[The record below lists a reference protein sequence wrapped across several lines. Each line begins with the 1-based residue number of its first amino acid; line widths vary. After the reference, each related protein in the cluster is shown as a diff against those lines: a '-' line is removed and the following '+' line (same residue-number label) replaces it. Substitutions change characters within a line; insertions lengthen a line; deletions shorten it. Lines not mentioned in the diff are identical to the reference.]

1 MWHGYLST
9 PNVLKGLTV
18 LIDTLV
24 APLCIVE
31 VIVEITGISD
41 GYLPVLLG
49 LAGYPTSP
57 PQVDILIDV
66 WRPLSDAPCVKV
78 RIVRISQVVSV
89 LVECGPKREAPTFC
103 DEGDPSDDE
112 HCDGGNRADYH
123 KDKEYVPHS
132 LFVFLLRLISC
143 ENDHRKFWCRGN

>member
-1 MWHGYLST
+1 MWQGYLFT
-9 PNVLKGLTV
+9 PNVFKGLTIRV
-18 LIDTLV
+18 DTLV
-24 APLCIVE
+24 APLCIVK

-49 LAGYPTSP
+49 LAGYPTSL

-66 WRPLSDAPCVKV
+66 WRPLNDAPCVKV
-78 RIVRISQVVSV
+78 RIVRTSQLVSV

-112 HCDGGNRADYH
+112 TCDGGNRADYH
-123 KDKEYVPHS
+123 KDKEYVEHS
-132 LFVFLLRLISC
+132 VCAFLLIT
-143 ENDHRKFWCRGN
+143 RGGRTVLGT